1 MATVKLKN
9 MKDGKIKEFQAVD
22 AREILANENNDFVI
36 VGRAPKS
43 VQPSTQ
49 EPEATVNLAEDEI
62 NFWQH
67 SLPELKAFA
76 DDANIAGFLRMGKKA
91 IIGKLEAMKY
101 NPQSN
106 NTKTKGKTKDE

>member
-36 VGRAPKS
+36 IGKAPKS

-49 EPEATVNLAEDEI
+49 EPQAKVNLAEDEI
-62 NFWQH
+62 NFWQY

-76 DDANIAGFLRMGKKA
+76 DDAKISGSSKMGKKA

-101 NPQSN
+101 NPQSG
-106 NTKTKGKTKDE
+106 NTQTKGEAKDG